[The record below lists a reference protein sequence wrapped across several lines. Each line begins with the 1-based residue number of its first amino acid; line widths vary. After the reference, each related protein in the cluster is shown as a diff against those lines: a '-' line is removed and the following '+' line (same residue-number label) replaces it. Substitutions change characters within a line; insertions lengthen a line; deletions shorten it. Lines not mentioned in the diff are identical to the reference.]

1 MTRNSAIHL
10 GHSVA
15 GEKPGGPA
23 PVVAKLDRREDRPTS
38 APCSRLVLASATHPE
53 LATNSTH
60 RGCPATSATQATTAE
75 TPCLSRGVTLRPR
88 LSGCASPGAQC
99 AWVTASRPGAQ
110 LAKELNESGA
120 FVVSRTASNDL
131 STGTT
136 KRSLP
141 FGDRWPG
148 MMNS

>member
-23 PVVAKLDRREDRPTS
+23 PVAATLDRREDLPTS
-38 APCSRLVLASATHPE
+38 APCSLLVLASATHPE

-60 RGCPATSATQATTAE
+60 RGCRATPATQARTAE
-75 TPCLSRGVTLRPR
+75 TPCLSRGVTLRTR
-88 LSGCASPGAQC
+88 LSRCASPGAQC
-99 AWVTASRPGAQ
+99 LSGPGAQ